1 MKIKKMTGFAAAIMM
16 CSAFMAG
23 CTSKTSAATK
33 GNQAGDT
40 IKIGVNMELS
50 GAAGGYGQQEKNGI
64 QLAVDEI
71 NAKGGVNVNG
81 KKKKIKAIY
90 RDNKSSTSTSSS
102 VATQLTTQDKVV
114 ATIGPAT
121 TNDGTATIPTAN
133 KTCVPFLSA
142 SATAPDFTLDKN
154 GKVHPYVFRA
164 YFKGDYQGSSAAK
177 FAYETL
183 KAKRAAILADNSS
196 DYGIGIAKS
205 FKQYFK
211 GTVVDTQ
218 YFQAGDK
225 NFNSVLTSIKS
236 KKFDVLYVP
245 AYYTECGAIIKQARE
260 AGIKQP
266 IMGADGMSDDKMV
279 KISGAEN
286 ATDIYYTTAFT
297 VLTANSNP
305 KVASYNKAY
314 KDKYGEDSPT
324 FAALSYD
331 SVYMIKQA
339 IETEKSAD
347 SVKIQQGLAKIK
359 NFKGVTGD
367 TTMDA
372 KHNPKKAI
380 TIVKLEN
387 GKPSKGYVVK

>member
-90 RDNKSSTSTSSS
+90 RDNKSSTSTSAS

-164 YFKGDYQGSSAAK
+164 YFKGDY
-177 FAYETL
+177 
-183 KAKRAAILADNSS
+183 
-196 DYGIGIAKS
+196 
-205 FKQYFK
+205 
-211 GTVVDTQ
+211 
-218 YFQAGDK
+218 
-225 NFNSVLTSIKS
+225 
-236 KKFDVLYVP
+236 
-245 AYYTECGAIIKQARE
+245 
-260 AGIKQP
+260 
-266 IMGADGMSDDKMV
+266 
-279 KISGAEN
+279 
-286 ATDIYYTTAFT
+286 
-297 VLTANSNP
+297 
-305 KVASYNKAY
+305 
-314 KDKYGEDSPT
+314 
-324 FAALSYD
+324 
-331 SVYMIKQA
+331 
-339 IETEKSAD
+339 
-347 SVKIQQGLAKIK
+347 
-359 NFKGVTGD
+359 
-367 TTMDA
+367 
-372 KHNPKKAI
+372 
-380 TIVKLEN
+380 
-387 GKPSKGYVVK
+387 